1 MLYQSRKSPR
11 CGAVILECA
20 IVYPITFL
28 LVLGMIIGGLGVFRY
43 QEVASLAREGSRYA
57 SLHGANY
64 QQQTGK
70 TAATQSDVYNNAIL
84 PRAVALNPSQL
95 MSNVTWKPDNKAGS
109 TVTVTVTYHW
119 VPEAFLPSMNL
130 SSTSTVVV
138 AY

>member
-70 TAATQSDVYNNAIL
+70 TAATQSEGKVSRDGCVA
-84 PRAVALNPSQL
+84 PGTPSAAASARASGA
-95 MSNVTWKPDNKAGS
+95 
-109 TVTVTVTYHW
+109 
-119 VPEAFLPSMNL
+119 
-130 SSTSTVVV
+130 TS
-138 AY
+138 AARSARR